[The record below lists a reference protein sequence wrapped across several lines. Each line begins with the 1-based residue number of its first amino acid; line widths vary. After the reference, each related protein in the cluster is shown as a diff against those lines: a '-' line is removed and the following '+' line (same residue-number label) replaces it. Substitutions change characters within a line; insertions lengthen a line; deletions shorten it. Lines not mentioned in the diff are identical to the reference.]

1 MSLDNYLQE
10 TGALATLAGI
20 LAGFAISAVIQL
32 LSTDKPGKLSTVTI
46 VVFSGSTVM
55 FVYSLL
61 VFVLLFASAAES
73 NAIPTALE
81 NFGNFALL
89 IIFGAINVFLA
100 GIGLVGWT
108 RSKTAGIATTILA
121 LITMCLTSF
130 AIISVVTTMSSI

>member
-32 LSTDKPGKLSTVTI
+32 LSTDKQGKLTTVTI
-46 VVFSGSTVM
+46 VAFAASTVM

-73 NAIPTALE
+73 NAVPTALDG
-81 NFGNFALL
+81 FGNYALL
-89 IIFGAINVFLA
+89 IIFGAIDLFLV
-100 GIGLVGWT
+100 GIGLSGWM
-108 RSKTAGIATTILA
+108 RSKATGIATSALA
-121 LITMCLTSF
+121 LITICLTSI
-130 AIISVVTTMSSI
+130 AIIAVMSIFA